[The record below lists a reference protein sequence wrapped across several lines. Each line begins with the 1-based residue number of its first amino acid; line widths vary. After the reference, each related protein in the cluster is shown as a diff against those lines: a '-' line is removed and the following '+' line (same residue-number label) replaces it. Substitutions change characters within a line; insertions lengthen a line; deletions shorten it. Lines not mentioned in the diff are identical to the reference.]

1 MISSLKGNISRIFGN
16 YIEIEVNGVG
26 YLVYFVGAHGNA
38 PVQSGCGEISVG
50 AHGNAP
56 VQSGCGEISVG
67 AHGNAPVHIGC
78 EIKLYIHMAVSE
90 NDISLYGFEKYEDL
104 DLFKMLITVSGVGS
118 RTAAGIL
125 AEKNSL
131 DIIKAIGGADVDFFK
146 KIKGIGL
153 KTAQRIIVDLKSKI
167 GGLGELDLRDNLP
180 LLEDDLVLSLQQL
193 GFERKEIENVTAK
206 LPKDLEK
213 LEEKLEWCLLNLG
226 R

>member
-16 YIEIEVNGVG
+16 YIEVEVNNVG
-26 YLVYFVGAHGNA
+26 YLVFVGKKGFLEGDN
-38 PVQSGCGEISVG
+38 
-50 AHGNAP
+50 
-56 VQSGCGEISVG
+56 
-67 AHGNAPVHIGC
+67 
-78 EIKLYIHMAVSE
+78 IKIYTYMAVSE
-90 NDISLYGFEKYEDL
+90 NDISLFGFEKYEDL

-118 RTAAGIL
+118 KTAASIL
-125 AEKNSL
+125 AEKKSME
-131 DIIKAIGGADVDFFK
+131 IIRAIGEADVDFFK

-167 GGLGELDLRDNLP
+167 GGLGELDLKGNLP

-206 LPKDLEK
+206 LPKGLEK